1 MTTTFDIEFP
11 RLSTDKV
18 YLFYADVRAL
28 EEINASTSERWL
40 NHSEQSR
47 LERFYFERD
56 SKLYQL
62 SHCMLR
68 WVLSHYTGQLPEH
81 LEFAVNQYGK
91 PSLKGDTDISFNLS
105 HSNETTVLAIGK
117 NYELGVDLEEIN
129 YQKEIRNILDH
140 FFHPDEILQFKALN
154 GAQKSELFFKLW
166 TLKEAYIKA
175 KGLGLSI
182 PLNAFNFDCSQAP
195 ILDVFFQT
203 ELNEKTSPWQ
213 FSLFESL
220 HYDNFLTAVAV
231 KSAQASIEAYNVRL
245 SNSLISPHKLRSVL
259 QTKS

>member
-1 MTTTFDIEFP
+1 VTTTFDIEFP

-47 LERFYFERD
+47 LEHFHFERD

-81 LEFAVNQYGK
+81 LEFEVNNYGK
-91 PSLKGDTDISFNLS
+91 PSLKGNDDISFNLS
-105 HSNETTVLAIGK
+105 HSNGIAVLAMGK
-117 NYELGVDLEEIN
+117 NRELGVDLEQIN
-129 YQKEIRNILDH
+129 YQKEIHNILDH
-140 FFHPDEILQFKALN
+140 FFHPDEIFQFKTLKN
-154 GAQKSELFFKLW
+154 TQKSALFFKLW

-175 KGLGLSI
+175 KGMGLSI
-182 PLNAFNFDCSQAP
+182 PLNAFNFDCTQAP
-195 ILDVFFQT
+195 ILEVFFQA

-231 KSAQASIEAYNVRL
+231 KSAQVSIDAYNVRL
-245 SNSLISPHKLRSVL
+245 GNSLISPHKLRPVL